1 MNRMYIYIKIYK
13 QCKKKNLCEEVYPDA
28 SMIAVSTEKH
38 LYWN

>member
-13 QCKKKNLCEEVYPDA
+13 QCKKKLCEEVYPDA
-28 SMIAVSTEKH
+28 SMIAFLTEKH